1 MYTVYYKDADAKCDC
16 ERIIK
21 CERQYLLEVLL
32 GIIKTHKI
40 VTRVEEQ

>member
-1 MYTVYYKDADAKCDC
+1 MYTVYYREAEEKCDC

-21 CERQYLLEVLL
+21 CERQYLLDVLL

-40 VTRVEEQ
+40 VTKVEEQ